1 MCLKCQDE
9 KKRHNSFST
18 IIKRESVSLRDGKDL
33 LKSEILDQIN
43 QMRVNLKPIVKINGF
58 VAASASALMCFNCF
72 VLVYRAEA

>member
-1 MCLKCQDE
+1 M
-9 KKRHNSFST
+9 
-18 IIKRESVSLRDGKDL
+18 VKDL